1 MNKININMKEENRKG
16 QKRQQISSCVD
27 RDNKGYMIKIR
38 NKVEKKNNIRKYD
51 ERKSEY
57 E

>member
-1 MNKININMKEENRKG
+1 MKEENRKG